1 MTSSIRLQW
10 AGGAGLCAGLAV
22 ANAGSAFAG
31 EGKPQDWQFGF
42 QKMVTPIG
50 QQMDAFNDLLLVIM
64 GLVVAF
70 VLALLVW
77 VMFRYNEKANPVPT
91 RTSHNTVL
99 EVAWTVIPVLILL
112 IISIPSFR
120 LLYAQYAFPP
130 ADLTIKV
137 TGNQWFWKYTY
148 PDNGNFSFDSYML
161 DDKELKPGQPKLLS
175 VDNEVIVPVGK
186 NVHML
191 VAANDVI
198 HSWAVP
204 SFGVKVDAVPG
215 RVTRTW
221 FKALEPGVYYGQCQE
236 LCGTNHAF
244 MPITVRVLSEQDFAA
259 WTENAKKQFKASIPG
274 AQVATL
280 QDGGAGAQSTA
291 SGQGN

>member
-1 MTSSIRLQW
+1 MTSSRRLRVERI
-10 AGGAGLCAGLAV
+10 GLFAGLVLAPAGA
-22 ANAGSAFAG
+22 AFAG
-31 EGKPQDWQFGF
+31 EGRPQNWQIGF

-50 QQMDAFNDLLLVIM
+50 QQMEDFNNLLLVIM
-64 GLVVAF
+64 AIVVAF

-77 VMFRYNEKANPVPT
+77 VIIRYNEKANPVPT

-112 IISIPSFR
+112 LIAVPSFR

-148 PDNGNFSFDSYML
+148 PDSGNFSFDAYML
-161 DDKELKPGQPKLLS
+161 DDKELKPGQPKLLA
-175 VDNEVIVPVGK
+175 VDNEVVVPVGK
-186 NVHML
+186 SVHML

-198 HSWAVP
+198 HSWAIP
-204 SFGVKVDAVPG
+204 SFGVKTDAVPG
-215 RVTRTW
+215 RVSRTW

-244 MPITVRVLSEQDFAA
+244 MPIAVRVLSEQDFAA
-259 WTENAKKQFKASIPG
+259 WVESAKKKFAASIPG
-274 AQVATL
+274 AQLAKL
-280 QDGGAGAQSTA
+280 QDGNAGQQSGGADGK
-291 SGQGN
+291 N